1 MQACTHLTTAIR
13 PFNVRVGLRL
23 VLLTNAVAV
32 GVKATF
38 LRLLGRRP
46 VVQVLILLTVVG
58 GIFWITGRR
67 FLGVKD
73 NRGRPLWY
81 ALRQGKQLSTEEIRM
96 MLHST

>member
-1 MQACTHLTTAIR
+1 MHIRVDAALSWFVNICPGLIASSWVQACTHLTTAIR

-73 NRGRPLWY
+73 N
-81 ALRQGKQLSTEEIRM
+81 
-96 MLHST
+96 